1 MENKK
6 TLSKK
11 NVGGILLDIF
21 TIGMLFASF
30 AALFYSGFILKTET
44 FPLIALCAITAV
56 GLLLLFF
63 IGTVSCLSSKSKNKS
78 LTLFF
83 LIFSAVQLVALI
95 VNIALLFALLIKM
108 FSVDG
113 LFARLTYLI
122 TVAVVLIGYV
132 ASISYFSD
140 GNAEDID
147 DGEEEYEDE
156 ADEVMD
162 SDEASEADEA
172 VNASSETDNAESSG
186 DNEESEKSADPAEPE
201 ELSETESDGSVQEP
215 DTEPVLSPVV
225 PPCPGPRCQ
234 AGVGAVYM
242 HSV

>member
-201 ELSETESDGSVQEP
+201 ELSETESDGSVQE
-215 DTEPVLSPVV
+215 E
-225 PPCPGPRCQ
+225 
-234 AGVGAVYM
+234 A
-242 HSV
+242 